1 LPRQDPSGKGKALA
15 GAEAAEAVSP
25 GMRLGLG
32 TGSTVAFFLRA
43 LGRRVQGGELPGIVG
58 VPTSERTEREAGELG
73 IPLSTLEK
81 VGFLDLTVD
90 GADEVDPELDLIKG
104 LGGALLREKMVAQA
118 TRHMIIIVDR
128 SKLVDRLGTRS
139 PLPVEVVPF
148 SWESHLP
155 FFETLGARAVLREVS
170 DGRPFSTDNGNL
182 ILDCHFPQ
190 GIGDPSGLQDA
201 LANRA
206 GVVESGLFLGMANE
220 VLVGGEGDVLKM
232 TRKEASAACQNGDRL

>member
-1 LPRQDPSGKGKALA
+1 MPQQNPSEKGQDPSEREKALA
-15 GAEAAEAVSP
+15 GAKAAEAVSP

-58 VPTSERTEREAGELG
+58 VPTSQRTEREAGELG
-73 IPLSTLEK
+73 IPLSTLEE

-90 GADEVDPELDLIKG
+90 GAEEVDPELDLIKG

-118 TRHMIIIVDR
+118 TRHLIIIADQ

-148 SWESHLP
+148 SWETHLA
-155 FFETLGARAVLREVS
+155 FFESLGVRAVLREIR
-170 DGRPFSTDNGNL
+170 DGQHQGNL
-182 ILDCHFPQ
+182 L
-190 GIGDPSGLQDA
+190 
-201 LANRA
+201 
-206 GVVESGLFLGMANE
+206 VVVPLFLKTGKLIKLSLLKKMKVTGM
-220 VLVGGEGDVLKM
+220 LVQFLLKKFIF
-232 TRKEASAACQNGDRL
+232 TQSNCT